1 MVQSMGFGVG
11 IMKIGDLV
19 RIRHNEHHG
28 MFVVLEISKNP
39 ISMWVTIFSLNK
51 SEKFVEMGRSLE
63 VICK

>member
-1 MVQSMGFGVG
+1 
-11 IMKIGDLV
+11 MKVGDLV
-19 RIRHNEHHG
+19 QIRHNEHHG
-28 MFVVLEISKNP
+28 MFVVLEISENP